1 MTQSPSRRAASGREP
16 GLLGK
21 PNRNGT
27 ALPGSR
33 RAATVLLDRANS
45 SLRRRTLQLTR
56 ANLKMGVE
64 IVQRKLAQRSL
75 RKSEL
80 HLRSMLLSA
89 HKMQQKLKHMA
100 HQILTAQEQ
109 ERKAISRE
117 LHDEIVQTLTG
128 INVQLATLK
137 IEAGLN
143 GKDVDKNISN
153 TQKLVERSV
162 KIVHRFA
169 RDLRPTVLD
178 DLGLIPALE
187 SYMKAFSERTGLHIR
202 FTAFAGIEKLSNDR
216 RTILY
221 RVALAALANIAQH
234 AEAGVA
240 SVTIEEIGASIRMV
254 IADDG
259 KSFDVGY
266 VANSRN
272 NKKLG
277 LIGMQERVEMI
288 GGNFRIASTPGTGT
302 TITVQIP
309 FKRRIGAQTH

>member
-1 MTQSPSRRAASGREP
+1 
-16 GLLGK
+16 
-21 PNRNGT
+21 
-27 ALPGSR
+27 
-33 RAATVLLDRANS
+33 
-45 SLRRRTLQLTR
+45 
-56 ANLKMGVE
+56 
-64 IVQRKLAQRSL
+64 
-75 RKSEL
+75 
-80 HLRSMLLSA
+80 
-89 HKMQQKLKHMA
+89 MQQKLKHMA